1 MKLAS
6 KKGKTFA
13 DVAKPIQNLIEKL
26 KDKPQSQAV
35 KNTQMLLEKQLDD
48 LFRLQEESKPQ
59 APQAPQDMNQM
70 IQNPQEEMMEGMPQ
84 QEDPMGMMM
93 PQMRFG
99 GLKTYD
105 GLQPYPSTVIK
116 ENTTDPFRKISNQ
129 YDPYLVP
136 NVNTSVSPYDVN
148 SMRNAQGDYENY
160 LNKLRS
166 AQGEYEN
173 QLVNNNTPPVDTPK
187 TTPNNNWGEVGALAT
202 GMAGMAQ
209 QIRNIPEAPGA
220 IQRVYLGNGP
230 RPNLPD
236 FTNEKNQV
244 NADAAA
250 IREAIKLGGGNQGA
264 NLSRNWAQQLE
275 GRGKIASEEAIQ
287 KNAILNAYNDRVA
300 NLGAESQKINLGVDT
315 SNRDTRFGYDQMVN
329 AQKNAAIANATQLGA
344 DVFNNRTKYSNQLE
358 QAQIMAN
365 AHNKS
370 VWTDVDGNKYATGA
384 NGEPVK
390 LFSGSA
396 KTTPA
401 ATPANTAP
409 AANNTT
415 PAPPSIAPPAVNNSV
430 APKIKTNINRNKTVA
445 PIVNPNVAPSTYA
458 PLNPYTLG
466 FNRPYASPGDGSL
479 PFVGDPYSI
488 KRLTV
493 RPLNTGANIGLN
505 GYADG
510 GNVYHNALQQQ
521 IQQPTINNAQTMD
534 AEYQQHLDAGD
545 KKFKSSITGLEY
557 KVMPRS
563 EKDLYV
569 ANMWKDAHGTA
580 PTKKQV
586 DSTKKEID
594 NDDDKWNQRPIGR
607 SKAKTVAEIVNGR
620 WDKPSYVNDSKRTN
634 DYFANLNTDNSEI
647 QQTGANRGKAYINPE
662 TGNPRG
668 ELETLIT
675 PENIFSTMMGG
686 KLIKEIGKGGYY
698 VLKQMLA
705 KNGKDATFKFIADNG
720 LTGLVKQGMKE
731 LPRGQK
737 LIGEGMKALPEGQK
751 VIGAGQK
758 LIGAGQKALPE
769 AQRLIGAGVK
779 SARDAFGRTI
789 SDTKFQ
795 DVMRSN
801 LETGFNRTNDIITR
815 NGMRYIWDAAKNSY
829 KVLGKQLG
837 KGGTI

>member
-84 QEDPMGMMM
+84 EESQMEMMM

-105 GLQPYPSTVIK
+105 GLQPYPSVIPPRDFTLPQDQIFDQMVQNNRYMYPGALPQETQPVINSWGRK
-116 ENTTDPFRKISNQ
+116 NTKINYDDPTFVA
-129 YDPYLVP
+129 PVTAAP
-136 NVNTSVSPYDVN
+136 
-148 SMRNAQGDYENY
+148 A
-160 LNKLRS
+160 
-166 AQGEYEN
+166 
-173 QLVNNNTPPVDTPK
+173 VDTPK

-202 GMAGMAQ
+202 GMAGMAAQ
-209 QIRNIPEAPGA
+209 SRNIAEAPGA
-220 IQRVYLGNGP
+220 LQRVYLGNGP
-230 RPNLPD
+230 RPVLPD
-236 FTNEKNQV
+236 YSNEKNQI
-244 NADAAA
+244 NADAAS
-250 IREAIKLGGGNQGA
+250 IREAIRLGGGNQGA
-264 NLSRNWAQQLE
+264 NLSRNWAQQLDA
-275 GRGKIASEEAIQ
+275 RGKIANEEARQ
-287 KNAILNAYNDRVA
+287 RNAIQNAYNDRVA
-300 NLGAESQKINLGVDT
+300 NLGVESQKMNLGIDT
-315 SNRDTRFGYDQMVN
+315 LNRDTRFGYDQMVN

-365 AHNKS
+365 AYNKS

-384 NGEPVK
+384 NGEPIK
-390 LFSGSA
+390 LFAGSGGAPVTSA
-396 KTTPA
+396 TNPTNVNMV
-401 ATPANTAP
+401 TG
-409 AANNTT
+409 NNTT
-415 PAPPSIAPPAVNNSV
+415 PAPPPIAPAVANTSV
-430 APKIKTNINRNKTVA
+430 APKIKTNINNRTVA
-445 PIVNPNVAPSTYA
+445 PIVNPNVVPNTTVPTY
-458 PLNPYTLG
+458 G
-466 FNRPYASPGDGSL
+466 FNRPYASPGDNVL
-479 PFVGDPYSI
+479 PFAGDPYSM

-505 GYADG
+505 RYANG

-521 IQQPTINNAQTMD
+521 IQQPTINNAQAMD
-534 AEYQQHLDAGD
+534 AEYQKHLDAGD

-557 KVMPRS
+557 KVLPRS
-563 EKDLYV
+563 EKDLYA

-580 PTKKQV
+580 PTKPQV
-586 DSTKKEID
+586 DATKKAIE
-594 NDDDKWNQRPIGR
+594 DKPT
-607 SKAKTVAEIVNGR
+607 SSVKAKTVAEIVNGR
-620 WDKPSYVNDSKRTN
+620 WDKPSYVNDRQRTN

-675 PENIFSTMMGG
+675 PGNIFSTVMGG
-686 KLIKEIGKGGYY
+686 KLIKEIGKGGYF

-737 LIGEGMKALPEGQK
+737 LIVEGVKALPEGQK
-751 VIGAGQK
+751 LIGAGQK
-758 LIGAGQKALPE
+758 LIGAGQKALP
-769 AQRLIGAGVK
+769 QVQKLIGSGVK
-779 SARDAFGRTI
+779 SAREAFGRTATD
-789 SDTKFQ
+789 SKFQ

-829 KVLGKQLG
+829 KILGKQLG

>member
-70 IQNPQEEMMEGMPQ
+70 IQNPQEEMMEGTPQ
-84 QEDPMGMMM
+84 QEGPMEMMM

-105 GLQPYPSTVIK
+105 GLQPYPSVIFNNNNPSASAFNNMGYSTNNLPLEDRYK
-116 ENTTDPFRKISNQ
+116 GYENVVAEQAVNSATGPMINTSSVPAVTNQENT
-129 YDPYLVP
+129 
-136 NVNTSVSPYDVN
+136 
-148 SMRNAQGDYENY
+148 
-160 LNKLRS
+160 
-166 AQGEYEN
+166 
-173 QLVNNNTPPVDTPK
+173 VDAPK

-202 GMAGMAQ
+202 GMAGMAAQ
-209 QIRNIPEAPGA
+209 SRNIANRPGDL
-220 IQRVYLGNGP
+220 QRVYLGNGP
-230 RPNLPD
+230 RPILPD
-236 FTNEKNQV
+236 FTNEKNQI

-250 IREAIKLGGGNQGA
+250 NREAIRLGGGNQFA

-275 GRGKIASEEAIQ
+275 GRGKIASEEARQ
-287 KNAILNAYNDRVA
+287 RNAIQNAYNDRVA

-315 SNRDTRFGYDQMVN
+315 NNRDTGFGYDQMVN

-370 VWTDVDGNKYATGA
+370 VWSDVDGNKYAIGA
-384 NGEPVK
+384 NGEPIK

-401 ATPANTAP
+401 VTPVNGSTTT
-409 AANNTT
+409 NNTT

-430 APKIKTNINRNKTVA
+430 APKIKTNINSNKTVA
-445 PIVNPNVAPSTYA
+445 PNVTPNVAPNTYP

-505 GYADG
+505 RYADG

-569 ANMWKDAHGTA
+569 ANMWKDAHGAA
-580 PTKKQV
+580 PTKKQI

-620 WDKPSYVNDSKRTN
+620 WDKPSYVNDVQKTN

-668 ELETLIT
+668 GLETLIT

-731 LPRGQK
+731 LPKGQK
-737 LIGEGMKALPEGQK
+737 LIGEGVKALPEGQK
-751 VIGAGQK
+751 LIGAGQK

-769 AQRLIGAGVK
+769 AQRLIGAGAK
-779 SARDAFGRTI
+779 SARDAFGRTAT
-789 SDTKFQ
+789 DYKFQ

-801 LETGFNRTNDIITR
+801 LETGFNRTKDIITR
-815 NGMRYIWDAAKNSY
+815 NGMRYVWDAAKNSY

>member
-84 QEDPMGMMM
+84 EESQMEMMM

-105 GLQPYPSTVIK
+105 GLQPYPSVIPPRDFTLPQDQIFDQMVQNNRYMYPGALPQETQPVINSWGRK
-116 ENTTDPFRKISNQ
+116 NTKINYDDPTFVA
-129 YDPYLVP
+129 PVTAAP
-136 NVNTSVSPYDVN
+136 
-148 SMRNAQGDYENY
+148 A
-160 LNKLRS
+160 
-166 AQGEYEN
+166 
-173 QLVNNNTPPVDTPK
+173 VDTPK

-202 GMAGMAQ
+202 GMAGMAAQ
-209 QIRNIPEAPGA
+209 SRNIAEAPGA
-220 IQRVYLGNGP
+220 LQRVYLGNGP
-230 RPNLPD
+230 RPVLPD
-236 FTNEKNQV
+236 YSNEKNQI
-244 NADAAA
+244 NADAAS
-250 IREAIKLGGGNQGA
+250 IREAIRLGGGNQGA
-264 NLSRNWAQQLE
+264 NLSRNWAQQLDA
-275 GRGKIASEEAIQ
+275 RGKIANEEARQ
-287 KNAILNAYNDRVA
+287 RNAIQNAYNDRVA
-300 NLGAESQKINLGVDT
+300 NLGVESQKMNLGIDT
-315 SNRDTRFGYDQMVN
+315 LNRDTRFGYDQMVN

-365 AHNKS
+365 AYNKS

-384 NGEPVK
+384 NGEPIK
-390 LFSGSA
+390 LFAGSGGAPVTSA
-396 KTTPA
+396 TNPTNVNMV
-401 ATPANTAP
+401 TG
-409 AANNTT
+409 NNTT
-415 PAPPSIAPPAVNNSV
+415 PAPPPIAPAVANTSV
-430 APKIKTNINRNKTVA
+430 APKIKTNINNRTVA
-445 PIVNPNVAPSTYA
+445 PIVNPNVVPNTTVPTY
-458 PLNPYTLG
+458 G
-466 FNRPYASPGDGSL
+466 FNRPYASPGDNVL
-479 PFVGDPYSI
+479 PFAGDPYSM

-505 GYADG
+505 RYANG

-521 IQQPTINNAQTMD
+521 IQQPTINNAQAMD
-534 AEYQQHLDAGD
+534 AEYQKHLDAGD

-557 KVMPRS
+557 KVLPRS
-563 EKDLYV
+563 EKDLYA

-580 PTKKQV
+580 PTKPQV
-586 DSTKKEID
+586 DATKKAIE
-594 NDDDKWNQRPIGR
+594 DKPT
-607 SKAKTVAEIVNGR
+607 SSVKAKTVAEIVNGR
-620 WDKPSYVNDSKRTN
+620 WDKPSYVNDRQRTN

-675 PENIFSTMMGG
+675 PGNIFSTVMGG
-686 KLIKEIGKGGYY
+686 KLIKEIGKGGYF

-737 LIGEGMKALPEGQK
+737 LIVEGVKALPEGQK
-751 VIGAGQK
+751 LIGAGQK
-758 LIGAGQKALPE
+758 LIGAGQKALP
-769 AQRLIGAGVK
+769 QVQKLIGSGVK
-779 SARDAFGRTI
+779 SAREAFGKTATD
-789 SDTKFQ
+789 SKFQ

-829 KVLGKQLG
+829 KILGKQLG

>member
-70 IQNPQEEMMEGMPQ
+70 IQNPQEEMMEGMPE
-84 QEDPMGMMM
+84 QEGQMEMM

-99 GLKTYD
+99 GLKTYG
-105 GLQPYPSTVIK
+105 GLDPYPSVIPPRDFTLPQDQIFDQMTQNNRYMYPGALPAETQPIINSWGRK
-116 ENTTDPFRKISNQ
+116 NTKINYNDPTYVAPVTD
-129 YDPYLVP
+129 
-136 NVNTSVSPYDVN
+136 
-148 SMRNAQGDYENY
+148 A
-160 LNKLRS
+160 
-166 AQGEYEN
+166 
-173 QLVNNNTPPVDTPK
+173 PPVDAPK

-209 QIRNIPEAPGA
+209 QLRNIPEAPGA

-236 FTNEKNQV
+236 YSNEKNQI

-250 IREAIKLGGGNQGA
+250 NREAIRLGGGNQGA

-275 GRGKIASEEAIQ
+275 GRGKIASEEARQ
-287 KNAILNAYNDRVA
+287 RNAILNAYNDKVA

-315 SNRDTRFGYDQMVN
+315 SNRDTNFGYDQMVN

-370 VWTDVDGNKYATGA
+370 VWSDVDGNKYATGA
-384 NGEPVK
+384 NGEIVK
-390 LFSGSA
+390 LFSGSGGGA
-396 KTTPA
+396 PVTSTTNP
-401 ATPANTAP
+401 TNVNMVTGT
-409 AANNTT
+409 NTT
-415 PAPPSIAPPAVNNSV
+415 PAPPSIAPAVNSSV
-430 APKIKTNINRNKTVA
+430 APKIKTNINSNKTVA
-445 PIVNPNVAPSTYA
+445 PNVTPNVAPNTYP

-479 PFVGDPYSI
+479 PFVKDPYSI
-488 KRLTV
+488 KGLTV

-505 GYADG
+505 RYADG

-620 WDKPSYVNDSKRTN
+620 WDKPSYVNDVQKTN

-737 LIGEGMKALPEGQK
+737 LIGEGVKALPEGQK
-751 VIGAGQK
+751 LIGAGQK
-758 LIGAGQKALPE
+758 LIGAGQKALPQ
-769 AQRLIGAGVK
+769 AQRLLDAGSK
-779 SARDAFGRTI
+779 PFRDWI
-789 SDTKFQ
+789 
-795 DVMRSN
+795 
-801 LETGFNRTNDIITR
+801 
-815 NGMRYIWDAAKNSY
+815 
-829 KVLGKQLG
+829 QLYS
-837 KGGTI
+837 K

>member
-84 QEDPMGMMM
+84 EESQMEMMM

-105 GLQPYPSTVIK
+105 GLQPYPSVIPPRDFTLPQDQIFDQMVQNNRYMYPGALPQETQPVINSWGRK
-116 ENTTDPFRKISNQ
+116 NTKINYDDPTFVA
-129 YDPYLVP
+129 PVTAAP
-136 NVNTSVSPYDVN
+136 
-148 SMRNAQGDYENY
+148 A
-160 LNKLRS
+160 
-166 AQGEYEN
+166 
-173 QLVNNNTPPVDTPK
+173 VDTPK

-202 GMAGMAQ
+202 GMAGMAAQ
-209 QIRNIPEAPGA
+209 SRNIAEAPGA
-220 IQRVYLGNGP
+220 LQRVYLGNGP
-230 RPNLPD
+230 RPVLPD
-236 FTNEKNQV
+236 YSNEKNQI
-244 NADAAA
+244 NADAAS
-250 IREAIKLGGGNQGA
+250 IREAIRLGGGNQGA
-264 NLSRNWAQQLE
+264 NLSRNWAQQLDA
-275 GRGKIASEEAIQ
+275 RGKIANEEARQ
-287 KNAILNAYNDRVA
+287 RNAIQNAYNDRVA
-300 NLGAESQKINLGVDT
+300 NLGVESQKMNLGIDT
-315 SNRDTRFGYDQMVN
+315 LNRDTRFGYDQMVN

-365 AHNKS
+365 AYNKS

-384 NGEPVK
+384 NGEPIK
-390 LFSGSA
+390 LFAGSGGAPVTSA
-396 KTTPA
+396 TNPTNVNMV
-401 ATPANTAP
+401 TG
-409 AANNTT
+409 NNTT
-415 PAPPSIAPPAVNNSV
+415 PAPPPIAPAVANNSV
-430 APKIKTNINRNKTVA
+430 APKIKTNINNRTVA
-445 PIVNPNVAPSTYA
+445 PIVNPNVVPNTTVPTY
-458 PLNPYTLG
+458 G
-466 FNRPYASPGDGSL
+466 FNRPYASPGDNVL
-479 PFVGDPYSI
+479 PFAGNNYSM

-505 GYADG
+505 RYADG

-521 IQQPTINNAQTMD
+521 IQQPTINNAQAMD

-557 KVMPRS
+557 KVLPRS
-563 EKDLYV
+563 EKDLYA

-580 PTKKQV
+580 PTKPQV
-586 DSTKKEID
+586 DATKKAIE
-594 NDDDKWNQRPIGR
+594 DKPT
-607 SKAKTVAEIVNGR
+607 SSVKAKTVAEIVNGR
-620 WDKPSYVNDSKRTN
+620 WDKPSYVNDRQRTN

-675 PENIFSTMMGG
+675 PGNIFSTVMGG
-686 KLIKEIGKGGYY
+686 KLIKEIGKGGYF

-737 LIGEGMKALPEGQK
+737 LIVEGVKALPEGQK
-751 VIGAGQK
+751 LIGAGQK
-758 LIGAGQKALPE
+758 LIGAGQKALP
-769 AQRLIGAGVK
+769 QVQKLIGSGVK
-779 SARDAFGRTI
+779 SAREAFGKTATD
-789 SDTKFQ
+789 SKFQ

-801 LETGFNRTNDIITR
+801 LETEFNRTNDIITR

-829 KVLGKQLG
+829 KILGKQLG

>member
-26 KDKPQSQAV
+26 KDKPQSEAV
-35 KNTQMLLEKQLDD
+35 KNTKMLLEKQLDD

-70 IQNPQEEMMEGMPQ
+70 IQNPQEEMMEGMPEQ
-84 QEDPMGMMM
+84 GNQMEMMQ

-105 GLQPYPSTVIK
+105 GLQPYPSVIPPRDFTLPQDQIFDQMVQ
-116 ENTTDPFRKISNQ
+116 NNRYMYPGALPGVAQPVVTQPVA
-129 YDPYLVP
+129 P
-136 NVNTSVSPYDVN
+136 SVD
-148 SMRNAQGDYENY
+148 A
-160 LNKLRS
+160 
-166 AQGEYEN
+166 
-173 QLVNNNTPPVDTPK
+173 PK

-202 GMAGMAQ
+202 GMGGMAAQ
-209 QIRNIPEAPGA
+209 TRNIPKSPGDL
-220 IQRVYLGNGP
+220 QRIYLGNGP
-230 RPNLPD
+230 RPVLPD
-236 FTNEKNQV
+236 YANEKNQI

-275 GRGKIASEEAIQ
+275 ARGKVANVENRER
-287 KNAILNAYNDRVA
+287 NAILNAYNDRVA
-300 NLGAESQKINLGVDT
+300 NLGVESQKINLGIDT

-370 VWTDVDGNKYATGA
+370 VWSDVDGNKYATGA
-384 NGEPVK
+384 NGEIIP
-390 LFSGSA
+390 LFAGSA
-396 KTTPA
+396 KKTPA
-401 ATPANTAP
+401 ATSATANTTANTT
-409 AANNTT
+409 ANNTT
-415 PAPPSIAPPAVNNSV
+415 PAPPSIAPTVSTNVV
-430 APKIKTNINRNKTVA
+430 APKIKTNINSNKTVA
-445 PIVNPNVAPSTYA
+445 PIVNPNIAPSTYA

-479 PFVGDPYSI
+479 PFVGDPYTI

-505 GYADG
+505 SYADG
-510 GNVYHNALQQQ
+510 GNVYRSALQEQ
-521 IQQPTINNAQTMD
+521 IQQPTINNAAAMD

-586 DSTKKEID
+586 DSTKKAID
-594 NDDDKWNQRPIGR
+594 NDSDDDKWNQRPIGR

-620 WDKPSYVNDSKRTN
+620 WDKPSYVNDKQKTN

-647 QQTGANRGKAYINPE
+647 QQTGANRGKAYINPA

-675 PENIFSTMMGG
+675 PENIFSTIMGG
-686 KLIKEIGKGGYY
+686 KLIKEIGKGGYF

-731 LPRGQK
+731 LPRNQK
-737 LIGEGMKALPEGQK
+737 LINEGMKVIPE
-751 VIGAGQK
+751 GQK
-758 LIGAGQKALPE
+758 LIGAGQKLIGEGQKALPQV
-769 AQRLIGAGVK
+769 QRLLDAGSK
-779 SARDAFGRTI
+779 PFRDWI
-789 SDTKFQ
+789 
-795 DVMRSN
+795 
-801 LETGFNRTNDIITR
+801 
-815 NGMRYIWDAAKNSY
+815 
-829 KVLGKQLG
+829 QLYS
-837 KGGTI
+837 K

>member
-35 KNTQMLLEKQLDD
+35 KNTKMLLEKQLDD

-99 GLKTYD
+99 GLKTYG
-105 GLQPYPSTVIK
+105 GLDPYPSTVFK

-129 YDPYLVP
+129 YDPYVSP
-136 NVNTSVSPYDVN
+136 NANTAVSPYN
-148 SMRNAQGDYENY
+148 INNMRNAQGDYENY
-160 LNKLRS
+160 LTKLRA
-166 AQGEYEN
+166 AQGDYEN
-173 QLVNNNTPPVDTPK
+173 QLVNNTPIVDTPK

-202 GMAGMAQ
+202 GMAGMVQ
-209 QIRNIPEAPGA
+209 QSRNIPEAPGA

-236 FTNEKNQV
+236 YSNEKNQI

-250 IREAIKLGGGNQGA
+250 NREAIRLGGGNQGA

-275 GRGKIASEEAIQ
+275 GRGKIASEEARQ
-287 KNAILNAYNDRVA
+287 RNAIQNAYNDRVA

-315 SNRDTRFGYDQMVN
+315 NNRDTGFGYDQMVN

-370 VWTDVDGNKYATGA
+370 VWSDVDGNKYATGA
-384 NGEPVK
+384 NGEPIK

-409 AANNTT
+409 VTNNTT
-415 PAPPSIAPPAVNNSV
+415 PAPPSIAPAVNNSV
-430 APKIKTNINRNKTVA
+430 APKIKTNINNRTVA
-445 PIVNPNVAPSTYA
+445 PNVTPNVAPNTYP

-479 PFVGDPYSI
+479 PFVKDPYSI
-488 KRLTV
+488 KGLTV

-505 GYADG
+505 RYADG

-521 IQQPTINNAQTMD
+521 IQQPTINNAQAMD

-557 KVMPRS
+557 KVLPRS
-563 EKDLYV
+563 EKDLYA

-580 PTKKQV
+580 PTKPQV
-586 DSTKKEID
+586 DATKKAIE
-594 NDDDKWNQRPIGR
+594 NKPT
-607 SKAKTVAEIVNGR
+607 SSVKAKTVAEIVNGR
-620 WDKPSYVNDSKRTN
+620 WDKPSYVNDRQRTN

-668 ELETLIT
+668 GLETLIT

-751 VIGAGQK
+751 LIGAGQK
-758 LIGAGQKALPE
+758 VIGAGQKALPQ
-769 AQRLIGAGVK
+769 AQRLLDAGSK
-779 SARDAFGRTI
+779 PFKDWI
-789 SDTKFQ
+789 
-795 DVMRSN
+795 
-801 LETGFNRTNDIITR
+801 
-815 NGMRYIWDAAKNSY
+815 
-829 KVLGKQLG
+829 QLYS
-837 KGGTI
+837 K

>member
-84 QEDPMGMMM
+84 EESQMEMMM

-105 GLQPYPSTVIK
+105 GLQPYPSVIPPRDFTLPQDQIFDQMVQNNRYMYPGALPQETQPVINSWGRK
-116 ENTTDPFRKISNQ
+116 NTKINYDDPTFVA
-129 YDPYLVP
+129 PVTAAP
-136 NVNTSVSPYDVN
+136 
-148 SMRNAQGDYENY
+148 A
-160 LNKLRS
+160 
-166 AQGEYEN
+166 
-173 QLVNNNTPPVDTPK
+173 VDTPK

-202 GMAGMAQ
+202 GMAGMAAQ
-209 QIRNIPEAPGA
+209 SRNIAEAPGA
-220 IQRVYLGNGP
+220 LQRVYLGNGP
-230 RPNLPD
+230 RPVLPD
-236 FTNEKNQV
+236 YSNEKNQI
-244 NADAAA
+244 NADAAS
-250 IREAIKLGGGNQGA
+250 IREAIRLGGGNQGA
-264 NLSRNWAQQLE
+264 NLSRNWAQQLDA
-275 GRGKIASEEAIQ
+275 RGKIANEEARQ
-287 KNAILNAYNDRVA
+287 RNAIQNAYNDRVA
-300 NLGAESQKINLGVDT
+300 NLGVESQKMNLGIDT
-315 SNRDTRFGYDQMVN
+315 LNRDTRFGYDQMVN

-365 AHNKS
+365 AYNKS

-384 NGEPVK
+384 NGEPIK
-390 LFSGSA
+390 LFAGSGGAPVTSA
-396 KTTPA
+396 TNPTNVNMV
-401 ATPANTAP
+401 TG
-409 AANNTT
+409 NNTT
-415 PAPPSIAPPAVNNSV
+415 PAPPPIAPAVANTSV
-430 APKIKTNINRNKTVA
+430 APKIKTNINNRTVA
-445 PIVNPNVAPSTYA
+445 PIVNPNVVPNTTVPTY
-458 PLNPYTLG
+458 G
-466 FNRPYASPGDGSL
+466 FNRPYASPGDNVL
-479 PFVGDPYSI
+479 PFAGNNYSM

-505 GYADG
+505 RYANG

-521 IQQPTINNAQTMD
+521 IQQPTINNAQAMD
-534 AEYQQHLDAGD
+534 AEYQKHLDAGD

-557 KVMPRS
+557 KVLPRS
-563 EKDLYV
+563 EKDLYA

-580 PTKKQV
+580 PTKPQV
-586 DSTKKEID
+586 DATKKAIE
-594 NDDDKWNQRPIGR
+594 DKPT
-607 SKAKTVAEIVNGR
+607 SSVKAKTVAEIVNGR
-620 WDKPSYVNDSKRTN
+620 WDKPSYVNDRQRTN

-675 PENIFSTMMGG
+675 PGNIFSTVMGG
-686 KLIKEIGKGGYY
+686 KLIKEIGKGGYF

-737 LIGEGMKALPEGQK
+737 LIVEGVKALPEGQK
-751 VIGAGQK
+751 LIGAGQK
-758 LIGAGQKALPE
+758 LIGAGQKALP
-769 AQRLIGAGVK
+769 QVQKLIGSGVK
-779 SARDAFGRTI
+779 SAREAFGRTATD
-789 SDTKFQ
+789 SKFQ

-829 KVLGKQLG
+829 KILGKQLG

>member
-84 QEDPMGMMM
+84 EESQMEMMM

-105 GLQPYPSTVIK
+105 GLQPYPSVIPPRDFTLPQDQIFDQMVQNNRYMYPGALPQETQPVINSWGRK
-116 ENTTDPFRKISNQ
+116 NTKINYDDPTFVA
-129 YDPYLVP
+129 PVTAAP
-136 NVNTSVSPYDVN
+136 
-148 SMRNAQGDYENY
+148 A
-160 LNKLRS
+160 
-166 AQGEYEN
+166 
-173 QLVNNNTPPVDTPK
+173 VDTPK

-202 GMAGMAQ
+202 GMAGMAAQ
-209 QIRNIPEAPGA
+209 SRNIAEAPGA
-220 IQRVYLGNGP
+220 LQRVYLGNGP
-230 RPNLPD
+230 RPVLPD
-236 FTNEKNQV
+236 YSNEKNQI
-244 NADAAA
+244 NADAAS
-250 IREAIKLGGGNQGA
+250 IREAIRLGGGNQGA
-264 NLSRNWAQQLE
+264 NLSRNWAQQLDA
-275 GRGKIASEEAIQ
+275 RGKIANEEARQ
-287 KNAILNAYNDRVA
+287 RNAIQNAYNDRVA
-300 NLGAESQKINLGVDT
+300 NLGVESQKMNLGIDT
-315 SNRDTRFGYDQMVN
+315 LNRDTRFGYDQMVN

-365 AHNKS
+365 AYNKS

-384 NGEPVK
+384 NGEPIK
-390 LFSGSA
+390 LFAGSGGAPVTSA
-396 KTTPA
+396 TNPTNVNMV
-401 ATPANTAP
+401 TG
-409 AANNTT
+409 NNTT
-415 PAPPSIAPPAVNNSV
+415 PAPPPIAPAVANNSV
-430 APKIKTNINRNKTVA
+430 APKIKTNINNRTVA
-445 PIVNPNVAPSTYA
+445 PIVNPNVVPNTTVPTY
-458 PLNPYTLG
+458 G
-466 FNRPYASPGDGSL
+466 FNRPYASPGDNVL
-479 PFVGDPYSI
+479 PFAGDPYSM

-505 GYADG
+505 RYADG

-521 IQQPTINNAQTMD
+521 IQQPTINNAQAMD

-557 KVMPRS
+557 KVLPRS
-563 EKDLYV
+563 EKDLYA

-580 PTKKQV
+580 PTKPQV
-586 DSTKKEID
+586 DATKKAIE
-594 NDDDKWNQRPIGR
+594 DKPT
-607 SKAKTVAEIVNGR
+607 SSVKAKTVAEIVNGR
-620 WDKPSYVNDSKRTN
+620 WDKPSYVNDRQRTN

-675 PENIFSTMMGG
+675 PGNIFSTVMGG
-686 KLIKEIGKGGYY
+686 KLIKEIGKGGYF

-737 LIGEGMKALPEGQK
+737 LIVEGVKALPEGQK
-751 VIGAGQK
+751 LIGAGQK
-758 LIGAGQKALPE
+758 LIGAGQKALP
-769 AQRLIGAGVK
+769 QVQKLIGSGVK
-779 SARDAFGRTI
+779 SAREAFGKTATD
-789 SDTKFQ
+789 SKFQ

-829 KVLGKQLG
+829 KILGKQLG